1 MLQKISIYVIM
12 LLTVLSG
19 AACNKWLDLDPQDG
33 ITSNEFWKTK
43 EQVQAAVTGIYSS
56 LLGSSSGRPLTETFF
71 LWGELRGDLLSA
83 TASTFN
89 EEVDIMN
96 ANILATNSITNW
108 RNLYQTINY
117 CNTVISFAP
126 KVLQIDKTFSQDEL
140 NKAIAEAKTIRALLY
155 FYLVRSFGEVPLKL
169 SPTSSDQEL
178 EQIPKSSQQD
188 VLNQIL
194 TDLNDAEPDAVLTY
208 GRNDIDKGRIT
219 RYTINA
225 LQADVYLWMDKYEEC
240 VAACNKVINSGKFG
254 LVNESSSNVFFNKLY
269 ANGNSNESIFE
280 IQFDNQKLNTFYP
293 MFMVS
298 RRFVSN
304 PLVMEELY
312 MVDYVNSDNR
322 DFRADGVSVR
332 ATDGTIWKYI
342 GWNNSNA
349 RTAAESYAHWIV
361 YRFADVLLM
370 KAEALNQL
378 GNGPGAL
385 DIVRLIRNRARALTD
400 TEENPSDARGIA
412 DYILKERARE
422 FAYEGKRW
430 YDLLRNAKRNNYE
443 RLDIL
448 LNLVASTVTPDRQQ
462 SAIAKYKDRNSHY
475 FPIFSYELT
484 TDKQLEQNPF
494 YK

>member
-1 MLQKISIYVIM
+1 
-12 LLTVLSG
+12 
-19 AACNKWLDLDPQDG
+19 
-33 ITSNEFWKTK
+33 
-43 EQVQAAVTGIYSS
+43 
-56 LLGSSSGRPLTETFF
+56 
-71 LWGELRGDLLSA
+71 
-83 TASTFN
+83 
-89 EEVDIMN
+89 
-96 ANILATNSITNW
+96 
-108 RNLYQTINY
+108 
-117 CNTVISFAP
+117 
-126 KVLQIDKTFSQDEL
+126 
-140 NKAIAEAKTIRALLY
+140 
-155 FYLVRSFGEVPLKL
+155 
-169 SPTSSDQEL
+169 
-178 EQIPKSSQQD
+178 
-188 VLNQIL
+188 
-194 TDLNDAEPDAVLTY
+194 
-208 GRNDIDKGRIT
+208 
-219 RYTINA
+219 
-225 LQADVYLWMDKYEEC
+225 